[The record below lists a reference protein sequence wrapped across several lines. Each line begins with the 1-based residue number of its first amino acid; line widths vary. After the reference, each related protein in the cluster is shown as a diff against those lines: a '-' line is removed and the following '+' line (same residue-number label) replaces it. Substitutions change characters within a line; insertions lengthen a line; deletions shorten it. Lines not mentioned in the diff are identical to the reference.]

1 MIFDILV
8 PELQGSRLQ
17 INIDEDL
24 AVVVFRALLNEGLY
38 SRW

>member
-8 PELQGSRLQ
+8 PERQGSRLQ

-38 SRW
+38 FRW